1 MSDLRYWYGSALQGS
16 SDNYIP
22 PQAIPFNKK
31 DDKWGERCLDAFESI
46 GLRQFKENLK
56 YTDIFRMISG
66 KMSFAELSEVMPQY
80 RELEKALNDVEIS
93 TFLRHYDLIGVI
105 INALA
110 GELMANSDKFSI
122 NTNDEVSN
130 NEYLRTKTDKLWE
143 YLESELDR
151 ELNVRL
157 FEKGINP
164 NMTQDAFQ
172 TPEEYQQYT
181 QEIQS
186 RKDAMTPPAIQTY
199 MDADWKTVAAK
210 WASLKLE
217 EDRINY
223 SMDAMDVDN
232 FVQYLA
238 TGRCFRHMFVAFDYY
253 KPEPWH
259 MMNTFFSKD
268 LETKRAEKGDY
279 IGRVHQFS
287 RTQVLSRY
295 GHLLTAK
302 QKEAI
307 AGYDNGFYQENYN
320 FDRDNNVSYKKMFE
334 SHFHRLQVVP
344 FENYPDYQLNL
355 DMQDALGVPL
365 GEQKIMNRHGEYET
379 VPVMLP
385 KLADV
390 TGDLGYGA
398 TKQNFSHL
406 RNDIGIRSDLMTV
419 TEVYWKSFKKIG
431 YLNYYDIDGNT
442 ISAIVTEDILSEFLS
457 DNEIKKLKTIALKDI
472 EKDQEPGT
480 IVWDYVPEVWQ
491 GLKLTGVLNGP
502 SQKGTPETYYL
513 DIRPCDYQIKGEE
526 SNRFDVLLP
535 VAGIIDVGLA
545 QKIEPYQVTYNLV
558 MNQIF
563 NLLEKEI
570 GLFFI
575 FDINFLP
582 SEFKDW
588 GDTEDT
594 LLYMRDIAKDIGI
607 VPVDS
612 SKQNMPGGANFNQF
626 SAQNLSFSTQIQ
638 DRVNLAEFIKNKA
651 FEQVGITPQRLG
663 SPTKYETAEGV
674 RSSQD
679 ASYSQTEQY
688 FSKFSEFKKNA
699 LELQLCV
706 AQYCQKEG
714 IDLQVFYT
722 QNDGTQA
729 FLKELDPDFHLRN
742 LGITPMSNSK
752 KRKELEVFKQYLLNT
767 NTLGTDELSL
777 AELISSDSMTE
788 VIEAARG
795 ARVARQQQEQATSQ
809 QRQQEIQVEQDEF
822 RKTEDARWQ
831 REEYSKDK
839 DRQNEIRIAA
849 INAAGRASD
858 KQSDQ
863 EGFDYITNLT
873 NLSLQQTKVESEATS
888 KQVENDIKKEKQQS
902 DREIALKEIQL
913 KMAELA
919 NRRAISRDQV
929 NIARMNKN

>member
-1 MSDLRYWYGSALQGS
+1 MSDLRYWYGSALSGS
-16 SDNYIP
+16 SDNLIP
-22 PQAIPFNKK
+22 PQAIPLSRKN
-31 DDKWGERCLDAFESI
+31 DKWRERCLDAFESI
-46 GLRQFKENLK
+46 GLRQFRENLK
-56 YTDIFRMISG
+56 YTDIFRMING
-66 KMSFAELSEVMPQY
+66 KMSFSEMSEVMPQY
-80 RELEKALNDVEIS
+80 RDLEKVLNDVEIP
-93 TFLRHYDLIGVI
+93 TFLRHYDLIGII

-122 NTNDEVSN
+122 NTSDDVSD

-143 YLESELDR
+143 YIQVDLEKELETR
-151 ELNVRL
+151 LLNL
-157 FEKGINP
+157 GMNP
-164 NMTQDAFQ
+164 HMPQEAFQ
-172 TPEEYQQYT
+172 SQEEFDQYAQQ
-181 QEIQS
+181 IQS
-186 RKDAMTPPAIQTY
+186 KKAEMTPAQIQSY
-199 MDADWKTVAAK
+199 MDANWKTVASK

-217 EDRINY
+217 EDRLDFD
-223 SMDAMDVDN
+223 MDMMDYEN
-232 FVQYLA
+232 FIEYLA
-238 TGRCFRHMFVAFDYY
+238 TGRCFRHMFVAHDYY
-253 KPEPWH
+253 KPEIWN
-259 MMNTFFSKD
+259 MMNTFLSQD

-287 RTQVLSRY
+287 RAQVLTRY
-295 GHLLTAK
+295 GHKLTAK
-302 QKEAI
+302 QKEQI
-307 AGYDNGFYQENYN
+307 GGFDNGFYEDNYN
-320 FDRDNNVSYKKMFE
+320 FDTEGKISYKKAFE

-344 FENYPDYQLNL
+344 FEGANDYQFSL
-355 DMQDALGVPL
+355 DIQESLGVPL

-385 KLADV
+385 KIGDM
-390 TGDLGYGA
+390 TGNLGGSGRH
-398 TKQNFSHL
+398 NFQHL
-406 RNDIGIRSDLMTV
+406 RNDITIRTDLLTV

-431 YLNYYDIDGNT
+431 YLSYYDGEGNLT
-442 ISAIVTEDILSEFLS
+442 SAIVTEDILPEFLT
-457 DNEIKKLKTIALKDI
+457 DNEIKKLKSIALFEL
-472 EKDQEPGT
+472 EKKQEPNT
-480 IVWDYVPEVWQ
+480 IVWDYVPEVWE
-491 GLKLTGVLNGP
+491 GVKITGVLNGP
-502 SQKGTPETYYL
+502 SQGGTPETYYL
-513 DIRPCDYQIKGEE
+513 DIKPCDNQIKGE
-526 SNRFDVLLP
+526 NGKIFDVLLP
-535 VAGIIDVGLA
+535 VAGMVDIGLA
-545 QKIEPYQVTYNLV
+545 PKIEPYQVTYNLV

-582 SEFKDW
+582 SEFRDW

-612 SKQNMPGGANFNQF
+612 SKQNLVGGANFNQF
-626 SAQNLSFSTQIQ
+626 AAQNLSYSTQIS

-651 FEQVGITPQRLG
+651 FEQVGMTPQRLG
-663 SPTKYETAEGV
+663 GPTKYETAEGV
-674 RSSQD
+674 RQSQD

-688 FSKFSEFKKNA
+688 FSKFSQFKKNA
-699 LELQLCV
+699 LQLHLSV

-714 IDLQVFYT
+714 IDLKVFFT

-729 FLKELDPDFHLRN
+729 FLQETDPDFQLRD
-742 LGITPMSNSK
+742 LGITPISNSK

-777 AELISSDSMTE
+777 AELISSDAMSE

-795 ARVARQQQEQATSQ
+795 ARVARQEQEASASQ
-809 QRQQEIQVEQDEF
+809 QRIQEIQTQNEELRKNADE
-822 RKTEDARWQ
+822 EWQ
-831 REEYSKDK
+831 RQELSKDK
-839 DRQNEIRIAA
+839 DRENEIRVAA

-873 NLSLQQTKVESEATS
+873 NLSLEQTKISADTANKEVETEL
-888 KQVENDIKKEKQQS
+888 KKEKQQT

-919 NRRAISRDQV
+919 NRRAISKDQV

>member
-1 MSDLRYWYGSALQGS
+1 MSDLGYWYGSALQGS

-31 DDKWGERCLDAFESI
+31 DDKWGQRCLDAFESI

-56 YTDIFRMISG
+56 YTDIFRMING

-80 RELEKALNDVEIS
+80 KELEKALNDVEIN

-122 NTNDEVSN
+122 NTNDPISN
-130 NEYLRTKTDKLWE
+130 NEYLRTKTDKLWS
-143 YLESELDR
+143 YLEEELDK
-151 ELNVRL
+151 ELNLRL
-157 FEKGINP
+157 FELGINP
-164 NMTQDAFQ
+164 NVPQDAFQ
-172 TPEEYQQYT
+172 SPEQYQQYT

-186 RKDAMTPPAIQTY
+186 RKDSMTPAGIQSY

-210 WASLKLE
+210 WAALKLE

-223 SMDAMDVDN
+223 AMDKMDVDN
-232 FVQYLA
+232 FIQYLA
-238 TGRCFRHMFVAFDYY
+238 TGKCFRHMFVSYDYY
-253 KPEPWH
+253 KPEFWH
-259 MMNTFFSKD
+259 MMNTFYSKD
-268 LETKRAEKGDY
+268 LETGRAEKGDY
-279 IGRVHQFS
+279 VGRVHQFS
-287 RTQVLSRY
+287 RTQILTRY
-295 GHLLTAK
+295 GHLLNAK
-302 QKEAI
+302 QKEQI
-307 AGYDNGFYQENYN
+307 AGYDNGAYIENYN
-320 FDRDNNVSYKKMFE
+320 FDNEGKMSYKKMFE

-344 FENYPDYQLNL
+344 FENYPEYQFNLN
-355 DMQDALGVPL
+355 MQDALGVPL

-390 TGDLGYGA
+390 TGDLGMGGRRY
-398 TKQNFSHL
+398 FSNL
-406 RNDIGIRSDLMTV
+406 RNDISIRNDLMTV

-431 YLNYYDIDGNT
+431 YLNYYDPEGNPV
-442 ISAIVTEDILSEFLS
+442 SAIVTEDILPEFLS
-457 DNEIKKLKTIALKDI
+457 DNEIKKLKTIPLSEI
-472 EKDQEPGT
+472 EKRQEPGT
-480 IVWDYVPEVWQ
+480 IVWDYIPEVWQ
-491 GLKLTGVLNGP
+491 GTKITGILNGP
-502 SQKGTPETYYL
+502 SQGGAPETYYL
-513 DIRPCDYQIKGEE
+513 DIRPCDYQIKENGDT
-526 SNRFDVLLP
+526 FDVLLP
-535 VAGIIDVGLA
+535 VAGLIDVGLA

-588 GDTEDT
+588 GDTEDA

-612 SKQNMPGGANFNQF
+612 SKQNLVGGANFNQF
-626 SAQNLSFSTQIQ
+626 SAQNLSFSSQIN
-638 DRVNLAEFIKNKA
+638 DRVQLAEFIKNKA

-674 RSSQD
+674 RQSQD

-688 FSKFSEFKKNA
+688 FSRFSEFKKSA
-699 LELQLCV
+699 LELQLNV
-706 AQYCQKEG
+706 AQFCQKEG

-729 FLKELDPDFHLRN
+729 FLQEADPDFHLRN

-767 NTLGTDELSL
+767 NTIGTDELSL

-795 ARVARQQQEQATSQ
+795 ARVARQQQEQSASQ
-809 QRQQEIQVEQDEF
+809 QRQQEIQVQQEEL
-822 RKTEDARWQ
+822 RKTEDEKWQ

-839 DRQNEIRIAA
+839 DRETDIRVAA

-863 EGFDYITNLT
+863 AGFDYITNLT
-873 NLSLQQTKVESEATS
+873 NLSLQQTKTQAEITN
-888 KQVENDIKKEKQQS
+888 KQVENDIKKEKQAT
-902 DREIALKEIQL
+902 DREIAMKEIQV

-919 NRRAISRDQV
+919 NRRAISKDNVQ
-929 NIARMNKN
+929 IARMNKN

>member
-1 MSDLRYWYGSALQGS
+1 MSDLGYWYGSALQGS
-16 SDNYIP
+16 RDNFIP
-22 PQAIPFNKK
+22 PQAIPLSKK
-31 DDKWGERCLDAFESI
+31 NDKWRERCLDAFESI
-46 GLRQFKENLK
+46 GLRQFKKNLK
-56 YTDIFRMISG
+56 YTDIFRMING
-66 KMSFAELSEVMPQY
+66 KMSFSEMSEAMPQY
-80 RELEKALNDVEIS
+80 RELERVLNDVEIP
-93 TFLRHYDLIGVI
+93 TFLRHYDIIGII

-110 GELMANSDKFSI
+110 GELMSNSDKFSI
-122 NTNDEVSN
+122 NTNDDVSS

-143 YLESELDR
+143 TIQTDLER
-151 ELNVRL
+151 ELETRL
-157 FEKGINP
+157 LNLGINP
-164 NMTQDAFQ
+164 NVPQEAFQ
-172 TPEEYQQYT
+172 DPQQYQQYL
-181 QEIQS
+181 QQIQS
-186 RKDAMTPPAIQTY
+186 KKAEMTPAAIQTY

-217 EDRINY
+217 EDRINHD
-223 SMDAMDVDN
+223 MDMMDYEN
-232 FVQYLA
+232 FIEYLA
-238 TGRCFRHMFVAFDYY
+238 TGRCFRHMFVSYDYY
-253 KPEPWH
+253 KPEKWS
-259 MMNTFFSKD
+259 MMNTFFSED

-279 IGRVHQFS
+279 VGRVHQFS
-287 RTQVLSRY
+287 RSQVLTRY
-295 GHLLTAK
+295 GHKLTAK
-302 QKEAI
+302 QKEDM
-307 AGYDNGFYQENYN
+307 AGVNNMFYNDNDYN

-334 SHFHRLQVVP
+334 SHFHNLQIVP
-344 FENYPDYQLNL
+344 FENYPEYQFNL

-390 TGDLGYGA
+390 TGDLGYRGH
-398 TKQNFSHL
+398 TNFQML
-406 RNDIGIRSDLMTV
+406 RNDISIRNDLMTV

-431 YLNYYDIDGNT
+431 YLSYYDENNNLT
-442 ISAIVTEDILSEFLS
+442 SALVTEDILPEFLS
-457 DNEIKKLKTIALKDI
+457 ENEIKKLKNISLMDL
-472 EKDQEPGT
+472 EKKQEANT
-480 IVWDYVPEVWQ
+480 IVWDYMPEVWQ
-491 GLKLTGVLNGP
+491 GTKITGVLNGP
-502 SQKGTPETYYL
+502 SQGGTPETYYL
-513 DIRPCDYQIKGEE
+513 DIKPCEFQIKGDG
-526 SNRFDVLLP
+526 NMFDVLLP
-535 VAGIIDVGLA
+535 VAGMIDVGLA
-545 QKIEPYQVTYNLV
+545 PKIEPYQVTYNLV

-582 SEFKDW
+582 SEFRDW

-612 SKQNMPGGANFNQF
+612 SKQNLVGGANFNQF
-626 SAQNLSFSTQIQ
+626 AAQNLSFSSQIQ

-651 FEQVGITPQRLG
+651 FEQVGMTPQRLG

-674 RSSQD
+674 RQSQD

-688 FSKFSEFKKNA
+688 FSKFSSFKKNA
-699 LELQLCV
+699 LELQLSV

-722 QNDGTQA
+722 QIDATQA
-729 FLKELDPDFHLRN
+729 FLRESDPDFHLRN
-742 LGITPMSNSK
+742 LGITPISNSK

-777 AELISSDSMTE
+777 AELISSDAMSE

-795 ARVARQQQEQATSQ
+795 ARVARQQQEQAASE
-809 QRQQEIQVEQDEF
+809 QRMQEIQTQQEEL
-822 RKTEDARWQ
+822 RKTEQQKWQ
-831 REEYSKDK
+831 LEEMSKDK
-839 DRQNEIRIAA
+839 DRETDIRVAA

-873 NLSLQQTKVESEATS
+873 NLSLQQTKM
-888 KQVENDIKKEKQQS
+888 QS
-902 DREIALKEIQL
+902 DATNKQLETEIKREKVQSDKEIAMKEIQL
-913 KMAELA
+913 KIAELA
-919 NRRAISRDQV
+919 NRRAISKDNVQ
-929 NIARMNKN
+929 IARMNKN